1 MAVNNLTFNQLSTT
15 LNAIR
20 KQVTGIDA
28 IAPTDTGSF
37 TSVAQTLLQTGYDP
51 VLNAIN
57 QVLGRTI
64 FSIRPYNRRFAGIRA
79 DAQRWGSITRK
90 LNIVDKDFENDA
102 RFELTDGQ
110 SVDMYK
116 VNKPEILQTNF
127 YGTNVWQKSYTIFKD
142 QLDNAFQGPEQFGSF
157 LTLVTTNSSDM
168 IEQANESLAR
178 ATIANFIGGKVAYM
192 GGNHDGVVHL
202 LTEYNT
208 KTGLTLTRQDIAKPD
223 YARPFWQFAFSRI
236 ASLSAMMTERT
247 TKFQTQITGKVITR
261 HTPYNRQKVYITATE
276 KYGIE
281 AQVLADTYHDNYL
294 SLADVET
301 INYWQSP
308 EAPDTINVI
317 PTYLLNTGLLFTRE
331 DPLTV
336 SNILGVIFDEEA
348 LGYTTMGEW
357 SAATPFN
364 AAGGYTNMFYHW
376 TTRFWND
383 FTEKGIVLLLD

>member
-1 MAVNNLTFNQLSTT
+1 MAVNNLTINQLATT

-20 KQVTGIDA
+20 KQATGQEP
-28 IAPTDTGSF
+28 IAVTDTGSF
-37 TSVAQTLLQTGYDP
+37 TTVAQTLLTIGYDP
-51 VLNAIN
+51 LLNAIS

-79 DAQRWGSITRK
+79 DSQRWGHITRK

-127 YGTNVWQKSYTIFKD
+127 YGTNVWEKSYTIFKD
-142 QLDNAFQGPEQFGSF
+142 QLDMAFQGPEQFGSF
-157 LTLVTTNSSDM
+157 LTLVTTNASDM

-178 ATIANFIGGKVAYM
+178 ATIANFIGGRVAYM
-192 GGNHDGVVHL
+192 LGEHDGVVHM

-208 KTGLTLTRQDIAKPD
+208 KTGLSLTRQDISKPE
-223 YARPFWQFAFSRI
+223 YQKPFWQFAFARI

-247 TKFQTQITGKVITR
+247 TKFQTNVNGKPITR
-261 HTPYNRQKVYITATE
+261 HTPYNRQKVYITANE

-281 AQVLADTYHDNYL
+281 AQVLADTFHDNYL

-301 INYWQSP
+301 VNYWQSP
-308 EAPDTINVI
+308 DTPDEIQVL
-317 PTYLLNTGLLFTRE
+317 PTYLLNTGELFTRE

-348 LGYTTMGEW
+348 LGYTVMGEW

-364 AAGGYTNMFYHW
+364 AKGGYTNMFYHW